1 MVYVVHIKSDECLK
15 KGIKEFG
22 AGKFLIAKQERVA
35 LIIFAPLEN
44 SFGDRPLVPRPEK
57 KYYVSIAR

>member
-1 MVYVVHIKSDECLK
+1 MLK
-15 KGIKEFG
+15 NTCRRIQG
-22 AGKFLIAKQERVA
+22 GKFSTAKQERAA

-44 SFGDRPLVPRPEK
+44 SFGDRLWVPRPEK

>member
-1 MVYVVHIKSDECLK
+1 MVYVVHVKISQCLK
-15 KGIKEFG
+15 IPAEEFRG
-22 AGKFLIAKQERVA
+22 VKFSTAKQERAA

-44 SFGDRPLVPRPEK
+44 SFGDRLWVPRPEK